1 MKYSVTVDGQ
11 TFDVEIQGDETRVN
25 GRRTEAALIGI
36 PATPL
41 RQLVMGVRSRTFALR
56 RDGDHWLVEWC
67 GLRVAARVLDERRR
81 RLQGMAGAGSRAT
94 ERRVVKA
101 PMPGLVLR
109 LEVEE
114 GQRVEAGTGLL
125 VLEAMKMENEITA
138 PGAGTVHRI
147 EVEPGQPV
155 EKGVTLVEIVPSEG

>member
-1 MKYSVTVDGQ
+1 MKYSVTIDGKA
-11 TFDVEIQGDETRVN
+11 FDVEIQGDEIRIN
-25 GRRTEAALIGI
+25 GRRTEATLIGI

-41 RQLVMGVRSRTFALR
+41 RQLVLGGRSRTFALA
-56 RDGDHWLVEWC
+56 RDGEHWLVEWS
-67 GLRVAARVLDERRR
+67 GVRVAARVLDERRR
-81 RLQGMAGAGSRAT
+81 RLEEITGTGSRAS
-94 ERRVVKA
+94 ERKVVTA

-114 GQRVEAGTGLL
+114 GQHVEAGTGLL

-138 PGAGTVHRI
+138 PGAGTVRRI

-155 EKGVTLVEIVPSEG
+155 EKGATLVEIAPPEG